1 MLPVLD
7 ADLGLLTVCG
17 FSSRL
22 VIEDGVVVEDGAVI
36 SCFGVA
42 HVV

>member
-1 MLPVLD
+1 MLRVLD
-7 ADLGLLTVCG
+7 ADLELLTVCG

-22 VIEDGVVVEDGAVI
+22 VIEDGVVVEDGAFT
-36 SCFGVA
+36 SGFGVA